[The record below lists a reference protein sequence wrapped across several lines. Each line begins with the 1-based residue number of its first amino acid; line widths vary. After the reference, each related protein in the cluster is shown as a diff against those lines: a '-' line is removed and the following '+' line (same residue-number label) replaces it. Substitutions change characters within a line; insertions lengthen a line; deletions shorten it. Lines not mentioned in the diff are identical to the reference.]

1 MKYVGRIYKLCEI
14 SNPLKKYKE
23 IFSKQV
29 FQSFVLMI
37 QGFILTSTIISC
49 ASVSKKFVYSKSQQA
64 LNFFF
69 NSAKFDLHSLI
80 LNRLISCLNFS
91 EHICRKQDY
100 IFFIVDDFV
109 FSKRK
114 YKKTEGVGV
123 NYCGSSKKTLR
134 SQCVVSSSC
143 LIGNYHFIF
152 KSLFYI
158 GKKYICRKQF
168 QTKTQLAI
176 SLFSR
181 FENFVK
187 KYNSTAKMC
196 IALLDG
202 GYTNSYTI
210 NAIKNSIVFKGFIG
224 KFHYGRNIIVNNT
237 SIKLKDYVTQLTL
250 ENFIKLDVNGTQKY
264 VHEVLCTICKTC
276 PIKMILIID
285 NIHHPEILSARPLIT
300 NILELSAIEIVEF
313 YAKRWKE
320 ETYHQILK
328 DAFFARTHKLRSL
341 KALSRFMECIAVAY
355 DVCEKRRLKN
365 NQIGIFEV
373 KNSLIS
379 ITNTNYILNIKGN
392 KIKKLYWEKHIFR
405 FAA

>member
-1 MKYVGRIYKLCEI
+1 LCEI

-37 QGFILTSTIISC
+37 QGFILTSTAISC
-49 ASVSKKFVYSKSQQA
+49 ASVSKKFVYSKSQQT

-69 NSAKFDLHSLI
+69 NSAKFDLYSLV
-80 LNRLISCLNFS
+80 LKRLISCLDY
-91 EHICRKQDY
+91 IAYIYRKQDAY
-100 IFFIVDDFV
+100 MFFIVDDFV

-114 YKKTEGVGV
+114 YKKTEGVGI
-123 NYCGSSKKTLR
+123 NYCGSTKKAFR

-143 LIGNYHFIF
+143 LIGDYHFIF

-158 GKKYICRKQF
+158 GKKYICSKRF

-181 FENFVK
+181 FEKFIK
-187 KYNSTAKMC
+187 KYKSTAQTC

-202 GYTNSYTI
+202 GYTNSHTI
-210 NAIKNSIVFKGFIG
+210 TAIKNSSVFKGFIG
-224 KFHYGRNIIVNNT
+224 KFHYGRNMFINNT
-237 SIKLKDYVTQLTL
+237 TIKLKDYLGQLTL
-250 ENFIKLDVNGTQKY
+250 KDFIKLEINGTQKY
-264 VHEVLCTICKTC
+264 VHEVLCTICKTS
-276 PIKMILIID
+276 PVKMILVID
-285 NIHHPEILSARPLIT
+285 DVQHPEILSVRPLIT
-300 NILELSAIEIVEF
+300 NILELSATEIIGF

-355 DVCEKRRLKN
+355 DVCEKRKFQK
-365 NQIGIFEV
+365 NQIGIFDV

-379 ITNTNYILNIKGN
+379 ITNSNYILNIKGN
-392 KIKKLYWEKHIFR
+392 KIKKLNWHMHIFK